1 MRNYMCALAFVIL
14 MGGLL
19 GSSVF
24 AKNKGSRST
33 PNSFLRFKGGV
44 GVSPVSNVAGTAIV
58 SSAIPPVTTFPEVTR
73 NVVHGV
79 NPPGQIW
86 MIKDLDASVMIT
98 GDIKVKGK
106 GLILGG
112 GNNVGRATGQSVFA
126 TLICEAA
133 APFTEHSTTVTGVPL
148 AANGDFEIDDV
159 LSGFPIDGCAS
170 PMLLIRTAG
179 SGNWF
184 AAGIPD
190 LGGQK
195 DD

>member
-1 MRNYMCALAFVIL
+1 MKKYLCAFTFAIL
-14 MGGLL
+14 IGGLL

-24 AKNKGSRST
+24 ADDT
-33 PNSFLRFKGGV
+33 LVRFKGAIGDI
-44 GVSPVSNVAGTAIV
+44 PVSNISGTATNSPTNTI
-58 SSAIPPVTTFPEVTR
+58 FPEVTR
-73 NVVHGV
+73 NVVRGV

-86 MIKDLDASVMIT
+86 VIKDLDASVMIN

-133 APFTEHSTTVTGVPL
+133 APFTEHSTSGIGVLL

-170 PMLLIRTAG
+170 PMLLIRSTGAPNF
-179 SGNWF
+179 SWF

-190 LGGQK
+190 LGGPN